1 MSDDDNE
8 RTVTVEYKKNGI
20 TRAPDG
26 SVVIFDGVTM
36 VRIDPAAL
44 PAQTVGAVY
53 VPPVTTERT
62 TVGALRAWCE
72 PKGDDDPP
80 LGTICGV
87 ALDWQQAW
95 WTLGQIL
102 SPLPDSTPVGLARV
116 DVGAS
121 PAVAFVGEGWDVLIA
136 GLDPRRKEARKA
148 PRVDLAPPQA
158 RMTAPGGVA

>member
-1 MSDDDNE
+1 MTSYVKD
-8 RTVTVEYKKNGI
+8 GI
-20 TRAPDG
+20 TRAPDVC
-26 SVVIFDGVTM
+26 VVIYDGVTM

-53 VPPVTTERT
+53 APPTPTERST
-62 TVGALRAWCE
+62 IGALRAWCE
-72 PKGDDDPP
+72 PKDDDKEPP

-102 SPLPDSTPVGLARV
+102 APLPDSTPVGLARV

-121 PAVAFVGEGWDVLIA
+121 PSVAFVGAGWDVLIA
-136 GLDPRRKEARKA
+136 GLDPRTREAKTA
-148 PRVDLAPPQA
+148 PPVALAPPRA
-158 RMTAPGGVA
+158 LAMVRGGAA